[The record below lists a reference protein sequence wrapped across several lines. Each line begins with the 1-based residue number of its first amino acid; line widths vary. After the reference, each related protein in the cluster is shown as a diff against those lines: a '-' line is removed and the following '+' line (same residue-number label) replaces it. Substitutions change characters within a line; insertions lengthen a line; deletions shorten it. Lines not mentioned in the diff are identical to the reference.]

1 MSYNFILDG
10 VQFPVTPSSLNITV
24 NGKNELVTLIDEG
37 EVNILKKPGLSDI
50 TFEVVLPNQ
59 RYPFARYTNGFQ
71 PAAYY
76 IDALE
81 KAFEHLKENVE
92 DDEVDIR
99 IKVGKMTKVKKKLF
113 L

>member
-1 MSYNFILDG
+1 MRTILKLK
-10 VQFPVTPSSLNITV
+10 SKS
-24 NGKNELVTLIDEG
+24 KNE
-37 EVNILKKPGLSDI
+37 
-50 TFEVVLPNQ
+50 
-59 RYPFARYTNGFQ
+59 A
-71 PAAYY
+71 

-99 IKVGKMTKVKKKLF
+99 IKVGKITKVKKKLF

>member
-1 MSYNFILDG
+1 MR
-10 VQFPVTPSSLNITV
+10 T
-24 NGKNELVTLIDEG
+24 
-37 EVNILKKPGLSDI
+37 ILKLKSKNKS
-50 TFEVVLPNQ
+50 E
-59 RYPFARYTNGFQ
+59 A
-71 PAAYY
+71 

>member
-1 MSYNFILDG
+1 MRTILK
-10 VQFPVTPSSLNITV
+10 LKYKN
-24 NGKNELVTLIDEG
+24 KNE
-37 EVNILKKPGLSDI
+37 
-50 TFEVVLPNQ
+50 
-59 RYPFARYTNGFQ
+59 A
-71 PAAYY
+71 

-99 IKVGKMTKVKKKLF
+99 LKVGKMTKVKKKLF

>member
-1 MSYNFILDG
+1 MRTMLK
-10 VQFPVTPSSLNITV
+10 LRC
-24 NGKNELVTLIDEG
+24 KN
-37 EVNILKKPGLSDI
+37 KK
-50 TFEVVLPNQ
+50 E
-59 RYPFARYTNGFQ
+59 A
-71 PAAYY
+71 

-99 IKVGKMTKVKKKLF
+99 LKVGKMTKVKKKLF

>member
-1 MSYNFILDG
+1 MRTILKLK
-10 VQFPVTPSSLNITV
+10 SKN
-24 NGKNELVTLIDEG
+24 KNE
-37 EVNILKKPGLSDI
+37 
-50 TFEVVLPNQ
+50 
-59 RYPFARYTNGFQ
+59 A
-71 PAAYY
+71 

-81 KAFEHLKENVE
+81 KAIEHLQNNVE